1 VLHHFHEQELTLV
14 GADGFRLAA
23 RTIAL
28 DQVALPGEEPELQV
42 LVPARA
48 LGELVKI
55 LPEPSPSA
63 DDPPIGLSLAAQ
75 RNHLVYHTAFCQFAV
90 RLMEGHYPNY
100 TRIIEQAQGGPTRAT
115 VATSELR
122 KALQIAAHFAREDN
136 HTVRLT
142 LTPPGPQSPGQV
154 LLQATSESGST
165 QSGIE
170 ALVEG
175 PPAHIAF
182 NTRFLLT
189 TLGAIGTPTVVLEM
203 HTAET
208 PGIVRP
214 ASPEAHIC
222 VVMPMHIAQRAGP
235 TPVPTDPGGAAP
247 KGAEAPGEVPLAR
260 RADAA

>member
-1 VLHHFHEQELTLV
+1 
-14 GADGFRLAA
+14 
-23 RTIAL
+23 
-28 DQVALPGEEPELQV
+28 
-42 LVPARA
+42 VPARA

-75 RNHLVYHTAFCQFAV
+75 RNHLVYYTAFCQFAV
-90 RLMEGHYPNY
+90 RLIEGNYPNY
-100 TRIIEQAQGGPTRAT
+100 IRIIEQAQGGPTRAT

-142 LTPPGPQSPGQV
+142 LTPTGPQSPGQV

-165 QSGIE
+165 QSSVE

-175 PPAHIAF
+175 PAAHIAF

-189 TLGAIGTPTVVLEM
+189 TLGAIGTPTAVIEV
-203 HTAET
+203 HTAEA

-214 ASPEAHIC
+214 ASPDAHVC
-222 VVMPMHIAQRAGP
+222 VVMPMHIAKLEASAPPP
-235 TPVPTDPGGAAP
+235 TGAREPAPPVAQPP
-247 KGAEAPGEVPLAR
+247 AEATVVGR
-260 RADAA
+260 DAAA